1 MAKIIFKS
9 IEYRNLLSTGNAP
22 NKIILNKSRTTLVMG
37 KNGEGKSTMLD
48 ALTFSLFGK
57 PFRDVKLGQLI
68 NSVNGKQCVVTVEF
82 DIGNK
87 QYKVVRGL
95 KPAIFEIYCDGIML
109 NQDAAAKDYQKI
121 LEQQILRLNHKTFT
135 QVVILGAASFVPF
148 MQLKTSQRREVVED
162 ILDIRIFS
170 VMNQLLKDRTS
181 ITKDSITRIEADIK
195 VARHKV
201 ESQSAIIEAMNTAK
215 TDTVRLLLD
224 KINKN
229 DAQIEQAQLTSDILT
244 NELVHLRTLISDKDF
259 LEQNIQNVNGLHSK
273 VTAIHNHHVTHKHF
287 FYENDVCSTCSQEI
301 TEDYKQIVVADIQSK
316 IDEEDSKLIALEVE
330 LFNLKES
337 LKNIQAIQNNIT
349 DKNIEL
355 STTNSTVTL
364 LNKQNSQFILEIES
378 VEQNTT
384 NVDEEKRKLKELAS
398 IAVENINAKNT
409 LLEQRNLQDVASLLL
424 KDTGIKT
431 AIIREYL
438 PVMNTLINRYLAI
451 LDTYIKFEL
460 DESFTETI
468 KSRYRDGFT
477 YASFSEGE
485 KKKLDV
491 AILFAWRQIAQ
502 MKNSVNTNLLIL
514 DEVFDGSLDATATD
528 LLLQLLDEVS
538 KDANIFVISHKG
550 DILNDKF
557 HSVLRIEKKNDFS
570 VICT

>member
-37 KNGEGKSTMLD
+37 RNGEGKSTMLD

-68 NSVNGKQCVVTVEF
+68 NSVNGKQCVVSVEF

-87 QYKVVRGL
+87 QYKVIRGL
-95 KPAIFEIYCDGIML
+95 RPAIFEIYCDGVML
-109 NQDAAAKDYQKI
+109 NQDAAVKDYQKI

-224 KINKN
+224 KITKN
-229 DAQIEQAQLTSDILT
+229 DAQIEQAQVTSDILT
-244 NELVHLRTLISDKDF
+244 NELVHLRTLINDKDF
-259 LEQNIQNVNGLHSK
+259 LEENIQDVNRQLHTCSAS
-273 VTAIHNHHVTHKHF
+273 VNHHVTHKHF
-287 FYENDVCSTCSQEI
+287 FNDNDVCSTCSQEI
-301 TEDYKQIVVADIQSK
+301 TEEYKQEVVSDLQSK
-316 IDEEDSKLIALEVE
+316 IEEERSKITALEVA

-337 LKNIQAIQNNIT
+337 LKSIQSIQNNIT

-355 STTNSTVTL
+355 STTNSTITL
-364 LNKQNSQFILEIES
+364 LNKQNSQFLLEVES

-398 IAVENINAKNT
+398 VAVENINAKNT
-409 LLEQRNLQDVASLLL
+409 LLEQRNLQDAASLLL

-468 KSRYRDGFT
+468 KSRYRDEFT

-557 HSVLRIEKKNDFS
+557 HSVLRIEKQNDFS
-570 VICT
+570 VICK